1 MSPTTVFIS
10 GANRGIGRGIAEI
23 YLARPNH
30 TVIAGA
36 RDPNHSSA
44 QSLKTLPVGE
54 GSKLIVVKL
63 ESASDT
69 DAAEAIKTIQA
80 AGIDHLD
87 IVIANAGIAGGHGP
101 VHEIDLAWIREA
113 FEVNTLGKL
122 KLYQAAYPLL
132 RATGSGAKFVAIST
146 LAATTTDVEK
156 TAAFPIGAY
165 GATKAALNHLV
176 RKAHYD
182 NEWLTSFAIH
192 PGMVQTDM
200 GNAGARAFGMDP
212 TEIAEPVD
220 VSCRG
225 VVKVIDEASRD
236 GIAGTHGFLSYD
248 GTTIPW

>member
-23 YLARPNH
+23 YLSRPNH
-30 TVIAGA
+30 IIIAGA
-36 RDPNHSSA
+36 RDPNHPSA
-44 QSLKTLPVGE
+44 QSLKTLPVAE
-54 GSKLIVVKL
+54 GTKLIVVKL

-69 DAAEAIKTIQA
+69 DAAAAVETIKA
-80 AGIDHLD
+80 AGVDHLD
-87 IVIANAGIAGGHGP
+87 IVIANAGISGGHGK
-101 VHEIDLAWIREA
+101 VHEIDLAWFREA

-132 RATGSGAKFVAIST
+132 QETGAGAKFVAIST

-156 TAAFPIGAY
+156 LVFFPIGAY
-165 GATKAALNHLV
+165 AATKAAVNHLT

-192 PGMVQTDM
+192 PGFVQSDM
-200 GNAGARAFGMDP
+200 GNEGARAFGLAEATDP
-212 TEIAEPVD
+212 LDT
-220 VSCRG
+220 SCAAI
-225 VVKVIDEASRD
+225 VKVIDEASRD
-236 GIAGTHGFLSYD
+236 SIAGTHGFLNND